1 MKKKLNWPRLFKAF
15 GLALAEGA
23 ITLGFCLM
31 AFAPVILMW
40 VTGKVEFLLIYPIAA
55 LVAMTID
62 KYKKGV

>member
-23 ITLGFCLM
+23 IILGFCLT

-40 VTGKVEFLLIYPIAA
+40 ATNEIEFILIYPIAG
-55 LVAMTID
+55 LVVMTID
-62 KYKKGV
+62 KYKKSV